1 MKNIKIVLI
10 FLILF
15 NIKVK
20 AYNKAPVDITTLN
33 VYEIQEQI
41 DKGYLTYELLI
52 KLYLDRIEAYDS
64 KYNAIISIN
73 ENAIAE
79 AKKCDLEYK
88 EKGRSNILW
97 CMPIIVKDNIDVKGM
112 ATTAGAKALE
122 DSIPNNDSYV
132 VSKLKEKGMIILA
145 KSNMSQYAFS
155 AGSSVSSY
163 GTAHNAYNLNY
174 SSYGSSGGS
183 AVAVAVQY
191 APFAL
196 GTDTNSSLRAP
207 AAANNVIGFR
217 STFDLISTKG
227 IIAYDITRDVVGP
240 ITKTVAENALILEA
254 LTGNEYNNFKAA
266 SLKGKT
272 IAVLDQFLYGDSS
285 VGGTATGS
293 TYSEI
298 VTLFEEAVKKME
310 NAGAKV
316 IHLKDFY
323 AYKYELVGNNTMG
336 GWTMCHAFN
345 DYIKNTSSSIKSFYG
360 LANASGNIYSLWDNY
375 NNCSRDITEIKL
387 MESKKKE
394 YREYVNKIFK
404 ENKIDAIIYPNSKNK
419 ILKTTESGAKITS
432 SSISPVLG
440 LPAVSM
446 PLGFDKSGLPYGI
459 EFLTTKNN
467 ESKLYEI
474 IYAYEQINNTY
485 VLPEIAPSLY
495 EVPEVVEKLKQLY
508 ESGLKIELSTLVKLI
523 NKELNSD
530 KLKLEIKEFFL
541 NYNDY
546 EDVKEYAEGLI
557 LKYEKLKEESTS
569 YVKNLKSI
577 AATALIIALFL
588 LVLISRKNKKKKRKR

>member
-1 MKNIKIVLI
+1 MKYIKIVLI

-15 NIKVK
+15 NMKIK
-20 AYNKAPVDITTLN
+20 AYNKAPVDITKLN

-112 ATTAGAKALE
+112 ATTVGAKALK

-145 KSNMSQYAFS
+145 KSNMSQYAFK
-155 AGSSVSSY
+155 ANSSISSY
-163 GTAHNAYNLNY
+163 GTVHNAYNLNY

-227 IIAYDITRDVVGP
+227 IFAYDITRDVVGP
-240 ITKTVAENALILEA
+240 ITKTVAENALILET
-254 LTGNEYNNFKAA
+254 LTDGEYNLENA

-272 IAVLDQFLYGDSS
+272 IAVLDQLLYGDSS
-285 VGGTATGS
+285 IGLTATSS

-298 VTLFEEAVKKME
+298 ITLFEEAISKME
-310 NAGAKV
+310 KAGAKV

-323 AYKYELVGNNTMG
+323 AYKYEVLDNNTMG
-336 GWTMCHAFN
+336 GWTMCYAFN
-345 DYIKNTSSSIKSFYG
+345 NYIKNTSSSIKSFYG
-360 LANASGNIYSLWDNY
+360 LANASGNIYSLWNNY
-375 NNCSRDITEIKL
+375 DNCSRDITEIKL
-387 MESKKKE
+387 MEAKKKE
-394 YREYVNKIFK
+394 YRAYVEEVFDK
-404 ENKIDAIIYPNSKNK
+404 NKIDAIVYPNSKNK
-419 ILKTTESGAKITS
+419 LLKTNEDESKI
-432 SSISPVLG
+432 ISYVMAPVLG

-459 EFLTTKNN
+459 EFVTTKNN

-474 IYAYEQINNTY
+474 IYGYEQVNNTY

-495 EVPEVVEKLKQLY
+495 EVPESVEKLKQLY

-523 NKELNSD
+523 NKELNPD
-530 KLKLEIKEFFL
+530 KTELEIKEFFL

-546 EDVKEYAEGLI
+546 EDVEEHAKTLI

-569 YVKNLKSI
+569 YVKYLKKVI
-577 AATALIIALFL
+577 ATILIIALFL
-588 LVLISRKNKKKKRKR
+588 LVLISRKRKKKRRKR

>member
-1 MKNIKIVLI
+1 MKYIKIVLI

-15 NIKVK
+15 NMKIK
-20 AYNKAPVDITTLN
+20 AYNKAPVDITKLN

-73 ENAIAE
+73 ENALAE

-112 ATTAGAKALE
+112 ATTAGSKALK

-145 KSNMSQYAFS
+145 KSNMSQYAFK
-155 AGSSVSSY
+155 ANSSISSY
-163 GTAHNAYNLNY
+163 GTVHNAYNLNY

-227 IIAYDITRDVVGP
+227 IVAYDITRDVVGP
-240 ITKTVAENALILEA
+240 ITKTVAENALILET
-254 LTGNEYNNFKAA
+254 LTDGEYNLENA

-285 VGGTATGS
+285 LSLTATSS

-298 VTLFEEAVKKME
+298 ITLFEEAISKME
-310 NAGAKV
+310 KAGAKV

-323 AYKYELVGNNTMG
+323 AYKYEVLDNNTMG
-336 GWTMCHAFN
+336 GWTMCYAFN
-345 DYIKNTSSSIKSFYG
+345 NYIKNTSSSIKSFYG
-360 LANASGNIYSLWDNY
+360 LANASGNIYSLWNNY
-375 NNCSRDITEIKL
+375 DNCSRDITEIKL

-394 YREYVNKIFK
+394 YRAYVEEVFDK
-404 ENKIDAIIYPNSKNK
+404 NKIDAIVYPNSKNK
-419 ILKTTESGAKITS
+419 LLKTNEDESKI
-432 SSISPVLG
+432 ISYVMAPVLG

-459 EFLTTKNN
+459 EFVTTKNN

-474 IYAYEQINNTY
+474 IYGYEQVNNTY

-495 EVPEVVEKLKQLY
+495 EVPESVEKLKQLY
-508 ESGLKIELSTLVKLI
+508 ESGLKIELSVLVKLI
-523 NKELNSD
+523 NKELNPD
-530 KLKLEIKEFFL
+530 KIELEIKEFFL
-541 NYNDY
+541 NYNNY
-546 EDVKEYAEGLI
+546 EDVEEHAKTLI

-569 YVKNLKSI
+569 YVKYLKKVI
-577 AATALIIALFL
+577 ATILIIALFL
-588 LVLISRKNKKKKRKR
+588 LVLISRKRKKKRRKR

>member
-1 MKNIKIVLI
+1 MKYIKIVLI

-15 NIKVK
+15 NVKIK
-20 AYNKAPVDITTLN
+20 AYNKAPVDITKLN

-112 ATTAGAKALE
+112 ATTAGSKALK

-145 KSNMSQYAFS
+145 KSNMSQYAVK
-155 AGSSVSSY
+155 ANSSISSY
-163 GTAHNAYNLNY
+163 GTVHNAYNLNY

-227 IIAYDITRDVVGP
+227 IFAYDITRDVVGP
-240 ITKTVAENALILEA
+240 ITKTVAENALILET
-254 LTGNEYNNFKAA
+254 LTDGEYNLENA

-285 VGGTATGS
+285 LGLTATSS

-298 VTLFEEAVKKME
+298 ITLFEEAISKME
-310 NAGAKV
+310 KAGAKV

-323 AYKYELVGNNTMG
+323 AYKYEVLDNNTMS
-336 GWTMCHAFN
+336 GWTMCYAFN
-345 DYIKNTSSSIKSFYG
+345 NYIKNTSSSIKSFYS

-375 NNCSRDITEIKL
+375 DNCSRDITEIKL

-394 YREYVNKIFK
+394 YRAYVEEVFDK
-404 ENKIDAIIYPNSKNK
+404 NKIDAIVYPNSKNK
-419 ILKTTESGAKITS
+419 LLKTTEDESKI
-432 SSISPVLG
+432 ISYVMAPVLG

-459 EFLTTKNN
+459 EFVTTKNN

-474 IYAYEQINNTY
+474 IYGYEQVNNTY

-495 EVPEVVEKLKQLY
+495 EVPESVEKLKQLN
-508 ESGLKIELSTLVKLI
+508 ESGLKTELSTLVKLI
-523 NKELNSD
+523 NKKLNPD
-530 KLKLEIKEFFL
+530 KIELEIKEFFL

-546 EDVKEYAEGLI
+546 EDVEEDAKTLI

-569 YVKNLKSI
+569 YVKYLKKVI
-577 AATALIIALFL
+577 ATILIIALFL
-588 LVLISRKNKKKKRKR
+588 LVLISRKRKKKRRKR